1 MIYRNLKLFLYRRGP
16 DMSINIKNK
25 EAERLL
31 SELKARTGRGATDL
45 LLDLLRKEQAR
56 LDEERERRIQ
66 EGFEADRRLRESWYA
81 RPLVDPR
88 PVDEILSY
96 DEDGLPT

>member
-1 MIYRNLKLFLYRRGP
+1 
-16 DMSINIKNK
+16 MSINIKNK

-31 SELKARTGRGATDL
+31 ADLKARTGRGTTDL

-56 LDEERERRIQ
+56 LDEERERRIE
-66 EGFEADRRLRESWYA
+66 EGFAADQRLRESWYA

-88 PVDEILSY
+88 PFDEILAY
-96 DEDGLPT
+96 DEDGLPK